1 MATTYTTDA
10 NGHTV
15 GATNLDMN
23 LQSAGIR
30 NLPYRNKVYFKE
42 LQAQVLQN
50 TGRTPSLDEILEDI
64 LNGSHP
70 LPPWADTSRYA
81 V

>member
-1 MATTYTTDA
+1 MATAYTTDE
-10 NGHTV
+10 NGHTA
-15 GATNLDMN
+15 GETNLDMN
-23 LQSAGIR
+23 WQSAGIR

-42 LQAQVLQN
+42 LQSQVLQN
-50 TGRTPSLDEILEDI
+50 TGRTPSLDEVLEDI
-64 LNGSHP
+64 LNGTHA

>member
-1 MATTYTTDA
+1 MATTYTTDE

-15 GATNLDMN
+15 GVTNLDMKWEN
-23 LQSAGIR
+23 AGIK
-30 NLPYRNKVYFKE
+30 NLPYRNKVYLKE
-42 LQAQVLQN
+42 LQAQVLQATN
-50 TGRTPSLDEILEDI
+50 STPSLDQILEDI
-64 LNGSHP
+64 LNGTHP